1 MEEMVT
7 DVVQNNNDEDLKIT
21 IGKNIAEYRKIAG
34 LSQIEFAEKLNYSD
48 KAISK
53 WERGESLPDVIVL
66 KQIADF
72 FGITLN
78 DLAGYNQKKGKF
90 MPSLKKLLQ
99 NKILVMLL
107 SVGLVWLIATIVF
120 VILKLVKVFSSEA
133 WLAFIYAL
141 PVSFIVCI
149 VFSAVFFKH
158 QKFMQ
163 ILLGVFESLLIWT
176 LSLSVCLSINFTDIW
191 LILIIAIP
199 MQVLIILWN
208 IFKKRKV

>member
-1 MEEMVT
+1 
-7 DVVQNNNDEDLKIT
+7 
-21 IGKNIAEYRKIAG
+21 
-34 LSQIEFAEKLNYSD
+34 
-48 KAISK
+48 
-53 WERGESLPDVIVL
+53 
-66 KQIADF
+66 
-72 FGITLN
+72 
-78 DLAGYNQKKGKF
+78 
-90 MPSLKKLLQ
+90 
-99 NKILVMLL
+99 MLL

-208 IFKKRKV
+208 IFKKRKA

>member
-21 IGKNIAEYRKIAG
+21 IGKNIAEYRKITG

-120 VILKLVKVFSSEA
+120 VIFFAIFFYLIEL
-133 WLAFIYAL
+133 LMAFI
-141 PVSFIVCI
+141 
-149 VFSAVFFKH
+149 K
-158 QKFMQ
+158 
-163 ILLGVFESLLIWT
+163 
-176 LSLSVCLSINFTDIW
+176 SI
-191 LILIIAIP
+191 A
-199 MQVLIILWN
+199 
-208 IFKKRKV
+208 